1 MAHEESITI
10 DMDGKF
16 FNIPTVHKGK
26 KVSHQTAIRLF
37 REGKIR
43 ALGKPSGFKDRDT
56 AISAAVAR
64 SENFPP
70 PILGQRKRRGLMPDA
85 DRRQD

>member
-10 DMDGKF
+10 GMDGKF

-26 KVSHQTAIRLF
+26 KIPNDRAVKLF

-43 ALGKPSGFKDRDT
+43 ALSRPSGFGT
-56 AISAAVAR
+56 EAAAIRAAVAR

-70 PILGQRKRRGLMPDA
+70 PVLGQRKRQKRK
-85 DRRQD
+85 R